1 MLLLYLFSQNK
12 LKNTVTHPTMHDVGY
27 FYPKYQFKLFLQ
39 RLMQILSA
47 FLRALKKVFCMHMT
61 LLSLD

>member
-1 MLLLYLFSQNK
+1 MFSNK

-47 FLRALKKVFCMHMT
+47 FLRALKKVFLYAHEALILRLKILT
-61 LLSLD
+61 